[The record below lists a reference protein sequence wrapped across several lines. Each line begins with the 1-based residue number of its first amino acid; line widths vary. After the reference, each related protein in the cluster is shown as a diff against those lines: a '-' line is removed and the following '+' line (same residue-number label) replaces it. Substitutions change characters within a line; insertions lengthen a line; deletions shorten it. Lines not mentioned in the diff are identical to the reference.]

1 MSSNTP
7 KHNLFKSF
15 LFAFK
20 GIALILKERN
30 FIIHLIAASIA
41 IALGFIFTISVN
53 EWLAII
59 ICMSMVLCLEIINTA
74 IEKTIDL
81 LHPQIHPKAG
91 AIKDLAA
98 AAVLVAAIAALI
110 VGLVVFVPKVVG
122 L

>member
-7 KHNLFKSF
+7 KHTLFKSF

-20 GIALILKERN
+20 GVALILKERN
-30 FIIHLIAASIA
+30 FIIHLIAAITA
-41 IALGFIFTISVN
+41 VALGFIFTISIN

-59 ICMSMVLCLEIINTA
+59 ICISMVLCLEIINTS

-81 LHPQIHPKAG
+81 LHPQMHPKAG

-98 AAVLVAAIAALI
+98 AAVLIAAITAVI
-110 VGLVVFVPKVVG
+110 VGLIIFVPKIFG
-122 L
+122 G

>member
-1 MSSNTP
+1 MSNNTP

-20 GIALILKERN
+20 GVALILQERN
-30 FIIHLIAASIA
+30 LIIHLVCGALA
-41 IALGFIFTISVN
+41 IALGFIFKIEEH

-59 ICMSMVLCLEIINTA
+59 ICMSAVLCLEIINTA

-98 AAVLVAAIAALI
+98 AAVLIAAITAII
-110 VGLVVFVPKVVG
+110 VGLMVFVPKIF
-122 L
+122 